1 MWLDFVKAFDLVHI
15 ARCGRRRGEWVPEAI
30 LAFLLGIYRDVVR
43 VVAERG
49 AAEGAGGV
57 DSGCLCGRGEA

>member
-1 MWLDFVKAFDLVHI
+1 MESERIVAL
-15 ARCGRRRGEWVPEAI
+15 
-30 LAFLLGIYRDVVR
+30 LLGIYRDGAR
-43 VVAERG
+43 GVAVRG